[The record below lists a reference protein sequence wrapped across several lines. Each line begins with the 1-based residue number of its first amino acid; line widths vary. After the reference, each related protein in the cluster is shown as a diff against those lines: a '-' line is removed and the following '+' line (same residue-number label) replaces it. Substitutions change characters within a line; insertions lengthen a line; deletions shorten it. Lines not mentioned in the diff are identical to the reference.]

1 MVLNEM
7 KTNTQ
12 KGDIKDKPQTN
23 DIYKIRQV
31 IIKITEYTHTHTRT
45 HIYTHIPISKIKTI
59 QLK

>member
-31 IIKITEYTHTHTRT
+31 IIKITEYTHTHTHT
-45 HIYTHIPISKIKTI
+45 HTYIHIYP
-59 QLK
+59 